1 MVHPLSQRAVVRLL
15 GNFLFVAHPVRF
27 RLFSAVKGLDD
38 MSAKPFSSLEKL
50 HDLVR
55 RRLTGNRSHT
65 HMP

>member
-1 MVHPLSQRAVVRLL
+1 VVHPLSQRAIVRLL

-27 RLFSAVKGLDD
+27 PSVFCSEGQDD

-55 RRLTGNRSHT
+55 DGV
-65 HMP
+65 